1 MSVASLRP
9 AGRVFAVILFVGLV
23 VVAWRLHDAESYGRA
38 ASWALLSGGV
48 FGFLIQRSRF
58 CFYCGIR
65 ELIEERDARPALGLL
80 AAFAV
85 GTLGYL
91 IVLGAWVPFPEAGH
105 LPPRAHLGPAGWHL
119 LAGGLAFGVGMA
131 LSGSCLSAHLYRL
144 GEGSVLA
151 PIALLGAVG
160 GFILGF
166 STWEF
171 FYLRAIT
178 EAPVVWL
185 PEKLGYAGAFALQTS
200 IFALIALF
208 TWRRHRSEN
217 VDTPTVSPASVSRG
231 TLFADLRATGRAVF
245 VGRWP
250 HWVGGV
256 GVGILGA
263 VAYLRAT
270 PLGVT
275 SELGRL
281 SRKLGAHLGLTP
293 ATLPGLDSLGGCATA
308 DRGGDTLTPNA
319 LFVIGLVVA
328 ALASGLAAGQFS
340 PERQSWQRV
349 LLALIG
355 GVLLGIGAM
364 ISLGCSIGTLLS
376 GVHVFAVSGWIFGV
390 ALIGGVYGGLKLR
403 RVLGQ

>member
-1 MSVASLRP
+1 M
-9 AGRVFAVILFVGLV
+9 
-23 VVAWRLHDAESYGRA
+23 
-38 ASWALLSGGV
+38 
-48 FGFLIQRSRF
+48 
-58 CFYCGIR
+58 
-65 ELIEERDARPALGLL
+65 
-80 AAFAV
+80 
-85 GTLGYL
+85 
-91 IVLGAWVPFPEAGH
+91 
-105 LPPRAHLGPAGWHL
+105 
-119 LAGGLAFGVGMA
+119 
-131 LSGSCLSAHLYRL
+131 
-144 GEGSVLA
+144 
-151 PIALLGAVG
+151 
-160 GFILGF
+160 
-166 STWEF
+166 
-171 FYLRAIT
+171 
-178 EAPVVWL
+178 
-185 PEKLGYAGAFALQTS
+185 
-200 IFALIALF
+200 
-208 TWRRHRSEN
+208 
-217 VDTPTVSPASVSRG
+217 
-231 TLFADLRATGRAVF
+231 
-245 VGRWP
+245 
-250 HWVGGV
+250 GGV